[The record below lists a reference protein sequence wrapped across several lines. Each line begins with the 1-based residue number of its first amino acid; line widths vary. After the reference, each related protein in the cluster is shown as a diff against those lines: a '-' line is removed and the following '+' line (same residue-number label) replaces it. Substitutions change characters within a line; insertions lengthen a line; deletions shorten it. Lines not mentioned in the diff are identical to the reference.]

1 MRQFLFNISLSF
13 KSIRNNRLRSSL
25 TIAIIG
31 IGIMALVGILTAVD
45 AMKAGVYSNFSRM
58 GANSFQITSDV
69 IHKKKQRHNGMMA
82 ANTDEKNITYEEAKA
97 FKERFRFPSRKCMSV
112 RGTGIATIH
121 YGSEKT
127 NPNVRVTGVDE
138 DYLPV
143 TDSKLQLGRNFSPA
157 EISTVSY
164 VCILGSSTATKLFK
178 KNVKHCIDEIV
189 SVGDIK
195 CRVIGIMES
204 KGGSMVMDGDNTVLI
219 PVNTARALYGGNS
232 SFLISVSVNDVK
244 MKEVAGDEAEGL
256 FRAIRKLP
264 LGTENNFTVVQ
275 NNEIITT
282 LLNIIKYIRIAAV
295 IIAVITLLGSVVG
308 LMNIMLV
315 SVSERTREIGVSKAL
330 GARSS
335 TIKRQFL
342 TESILIGLIGGFTGV
357 ILGMI
362 LGNVVG
368 SFLGVGFIVPWL
380 WISTGVSICA
390 FVGIISGIYP
400 AIKASK
406 LDPIVALRYE

>member
-1 MRQFLFNISLSF
+1 MRHLLFNISLAF
-13 KSIRNNRLRSSL
+13 KAILNNRLRSSL
-25 TIAIIG
+25 TVAIIG

-69 IHKKKQRHNGMMA
+69 IHKKKQKRGPMSP
-82 ANTDEKNITYEEAKA
+82 NTDEKNITYDEARA
-97 FKERFRFPSRKCMSV
+97 FKERFRFPSKVCMSV

-121 YGSEKT
+121 FGSEKT
-127 NPNVRVTGVDE
+127 NPNVRVSGVDE

-143 TDSKLQLGRNFSPA
+143 TDTKLQLGRNFSPA

-164 VCILGSSTATKLFK
+164 VCLLGSSTAAKLFK
-178 KNVKHCIDEIV
+178 KNVKHAIDEII

-195 CRVIGIMES
+195 CRVIGIMEP
-204 KGGSMVMDGDNTVLI
+204 KGGSMIMDGDNTVLI
-219 PVNTARALYGGNS
+219 PVNTARALYGGS
-232 SFLISVSVNDVK
+232 GSFMISVSVNDVK
-244 MKEVAGDEAEGL
+244 MKELAGDEAEGL

-295 IIAVITLLGSVVG
+295 VIAIITLLGSVVG

-335 TIKRQFL
+335 TIKQQFL
-342 TESILIGLIGGFTGV
+342 TESVLIGLIGGLTGV

-362 LGNVVG
+362 LGNLVG
-368 SFLGVGFIVPWL
+368 SFFGVGFIIPWL
-380 WISTGVSICA
+380 WILTGFSICA